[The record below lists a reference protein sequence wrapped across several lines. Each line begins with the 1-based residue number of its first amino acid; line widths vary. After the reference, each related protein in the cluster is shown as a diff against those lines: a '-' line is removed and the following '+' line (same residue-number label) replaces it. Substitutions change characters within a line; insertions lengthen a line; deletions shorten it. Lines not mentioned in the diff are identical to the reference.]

1 MSKAAHFYMK
11 LWADMCSQFN
21 VWTFMGKYIKI
32 KPINMKDNPNSV
44 VGPSVF
50 LHSIVVNL
58 TTKPIRMI
66 EQAAVYDL
74 PHKLVRLIRTLRQP
88 LSAYVP

>member
-1 MSKAAHFYMK
+1 MK

-32 KPINMKDNPNSV
+32 KPIDMKDKSNSV
-44 VGPSVF
+44 IDPLVF
-50 LHSIVVNL
+50 LHSIVVGL

-66 EQAAVYDL
+66 EQAGVYDL
-74 PHKLVRLIRTLRQP
+74 PHALVRVIRTVRQT
-88 LSAYVP
+88 LSVYVT